1 MNILRDKFCKE
12 MNVPMGLDNVYDYV
26 LWLEKKLNETNQAL
40 QLLQPDVSTSFPN
53 QCKCIGNA
61 GTNCFT
67 GNCTVCGKRK

>member
-1 MNILRDKFCKE
+1 MDIKEFLRKF
-12 MNVPMGLDNVYDYV
+12 YDAGVDHEATLNPRYSF
-26 LWLEKKLNETNQAL
+26 EKTLTNNTQAL

>member
-1 MNILRDKFCKE
+1 MDLRKEIQAALNNCQPNTNRVDK
-12 MNVPMGLDNVYDYV
+12 MVAIA
-26 LWLEKKLNETNQAL
+26 EKYAEYKQSL